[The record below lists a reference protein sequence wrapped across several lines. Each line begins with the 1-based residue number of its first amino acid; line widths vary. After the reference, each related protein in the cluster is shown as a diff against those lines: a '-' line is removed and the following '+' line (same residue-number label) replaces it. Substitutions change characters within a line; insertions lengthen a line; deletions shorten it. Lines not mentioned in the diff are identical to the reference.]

1 MRKTFRPYAPRQ
13 AFLLPPS
20 PLEWLPE
27 GHLAL
32 FILDLVPQLDLAPIY
47 LHYERELRGYPPHD
61 PQMMVALLLYGY
73 CVGVPSSRKIEQKTH
88 EDVAFRVI
96 AGGTHPDHSRISDF
110 RRVHLDT
117 LAGLFVEILRLCQ
130 KAGLVKL
137 ASVALDGTKV
147 KANASKHKAMSY
159 ERMKK
164 DDQRLREKVS
174 ELLAKAEQ
182 VDKEED
188 AIYGEGNG
196 SDDLPE
202 DLRNAKTRRE
212 RIRQL
217 MKELEEE
224 TKQQKEAEKA
234 AKDKDEPPPPPT
246 GDSLPS
252 HKIPRTPEGKPT
264 PKAQRNFTDPE
275 SRIMKSGDG
284 YVQAYNCQ
292 AVVDDAHQIIVAE
305 AVTNQPPDVEHLV
318 PMIARTVEN
327 CGTKPEKMIADAGYF
342 SEANVCEAMKWGI
355 DPFIATGRRRHDEEV
370 VAPRGRAPSGLSIK
384 DAMARKLATK
394 SGAAIYSRR
403 KVIVEP
409 VFGQVKEARGFR
421 RFLLRGLA
429 KVRGE
434 WSLIALTHNILKLH
448 AYA

>member
-1 MRKTFRPYAPRQ
+1 M
-13 AFLLPPS
+13 
-20 PLEWLPE
+20 EWLPQD
-27 GHLAL
+27 HLAL
-32 FILDLVPQLDLAPIY
+32 FILDIVQQLDLSRIY
-47 LHYERELRGYPPHD
+47 EHYERELRGYPPHD

-73 CVGVPSSRKIEQKTH
+73 CVGVASSRKIERKTH

-96 AGGTHPDHSRISDF
+96 AGGAHPDHSRISDF
-110 RRVHLDT
+110 RRVHLEA
-117 LAGLFVEILRLCQ
+117 LAGLFVEVLRLCQ

-137 ASVALDGTKV
+137 GSVALDGTKV

-164 DDQRLREKVS
+164 DEKRLREKVS

-182 VDKEED
+182 VDEEED
-188 AIYGEGNG
+188 AVYGKGRSGDE
-196 SDDLPE
+196 LPE
-202 DLRNAKTRRE
+202 DLRHAKDRRE

-224 TKQQKEAEKA
+224 TKQQQAAEKA

-246 GDSLPS
+246 ANDLPS
-252 HKIPRTPEGKPT
+252 HKIPTTAEGKPT

-275 SRIMKSGDG
+275 SRIMKNGDG
-284 YVQAYNCQ
+284 YVQGYNCQ
-292 AVVDDAHQIIVAE
+292 AMVDAAHQIIVAE

-327 CGTKPEKMIADAGYF
+327 CGKKPGKVIADAGYF
-342 SEANVCEAMKWGI
+342 SEANVCETMKWGI
-355 DPFIATGRRRHDEEV
+355 DPYIATGRRRHDEQPI
-370 VAPRGRAPSGLSIK
+370 APRGRAPSGLSIK
-384 DAMARKLATK
+384 EAMARKLATK
-394 SGAAIYSRR
+394 SGAATYSRR

-421 RFLLRGLA
+421 RFLLRGLT

-434 WSLIALTHNILKLH
+434 WSLIALTHNLLKLH